1 MEGNVSIDFVG
12 SKREI
17 MMLINN
23 LSPMSKVPCLSTLR
37 AKNVG
42 CGMFICLPR
51 IDVEV
56 ESTVVADKT
65 MDIDTVTLRERN
77 T

>member
-1 MEGNVSIDFVG
+1 MDGNVSIDFVG
-12 SKREI
+12 FKSE
-17 MMLINN
+17 MLMLIDN

-42 CGMFICLPR
+42 CGMSICLPR

-65 MDIDTVTLRERN
+65 MDISAVTLRERN

>member
-1 MEGNVSIDFVG
+1 
-12 SKREI
+12 
-17 MMLINN
+17 MMLIDN

-42 CGMFICLPR
+42 CGMSICLPR

-65 MDIDTVTLRERN
+65 MDINAVTLRERN